1 MLLERVIYMN
11 KYDKAE
17 LIMDEFMV
25 GLVFPF
31 HINHSLRVSEY
42 FYNADYAEF
51 HEHDFQS
58 IVLRVS
64 EEPEAFYLTEED
76 RKYYSKQELDA
87 IEQIKQRRKI

>member
-1 MLLERVIYMN
+1 MN

-17 LIMDEFMV
+17 QIMDECMV

-31 HINHSLRVSEY
+31 HIEHPLRASEY
-42 FYNADYAEF
+42 YYNKDYTEF
-51 HEHDFQS
+51 HEHDFES

-76 RKYYSKQELDA
+76 KEYYSKQELDA
-87 IEQIKQRRKI
+87 IEKIKQARKI

>member
-1 MLLERVIYMN
+1 MN

-17 LIMDEFMV
+17 QIMDECMV

-31 HINHSLRVSEY
+31 HIEHPLRVSEY
-42 FYNADYAEF
+42 YYNKDYTEF
-51 HEHDFQS
+51 HEHDFES

-76 RKYYSKQELDA
+76 KEYYSKQELDA
-87 IEQIKQRRKI
+87 IEKIKQARKI